1 MNDSAKE
8 ILDKLKAR
16 KYEPVYILQGEEPYY
31 IDLISNY
38 IEKNVLSES
47 EKSFNQVVLYGKDS
61 PVNLILTHAKRY
73 PMMAER
79 QVVIVREAQ
88 DIPDL
93 NKEGGA
99 KLLLDYVSKPV
110 PSTVLVLCHKHKVL
124 DKRRELGKKLD
135 KLPGAAT
142 FKKIY
147 DNQLPSFIASYVK
160 EQGYIMDAAGVQV
173 LAESVGTDLSRV
185 ANEIDKILISATQK
199 EAITAEHVMAQVG
212 MSREYNIFELQK
224 ALIQK
229 DALKLAQ
236 IVYFYEGNLKKNPVI
251 PVVAYLFSF
260 FSKVLAAHSLPD
272 KSERGLLSGLKV
284 SPYAVKEYALA
295 MHRFSLEDLIRNIGL
310 LKRADLKLKGVDT
323 GNEGEGDILK
333 ELVFRCVQVEMSEPK
348 YKMLKISSRMGFL
361 QKS

>member
-1 MNDSAKE
+1 MNDLAKE
-8 ILDKLKAR
+8 ILEKLKAR
-16 KYEPVYILQGEEPYY
+16 KYETVYVLQGEEPYY

-38 IEKNVLSES
+38 IERNVLSES

-224 ALIQK
+224 ALIHK

-272 KSERGLLSGLKV
+272 KSERGLLSGLRV

-333 ELVFRCVQVEMSEPK
+333 ELVFRMIK
-348 YKMLKISSRMGFL
+348 
-361 QKS
+361 